1 MIVHTCISKKYVI
14 SQEEETTLEEAAKIL
29 DKLYANSQENGKW
42 EENFLKAEE
51 DLKYL
56 LESLELNE
64 KYTYWSEEVS
74 EDSISEQG

>member
-14 SQEEETTLEEAAKIL
+14 SQEEEATLEEAAKIL
-29 DKLYANSQENGKW
+29 DKLYANSQDNGKW
-42 EENFLKAEE
+42 EEIFFKAEE

-56 LESLELNE
+56 LESLESNE

-74 EDSISEQG
+74 EDSISG

>member
-14 SQEEETTLEEAAKIL
+14 SQEEEKTLEEAAKIL
-29 DKLYANSQENGKW
+29 DKLYANSQDNGKW
-42 EENFLKAEE
+42 EENILKAEE

-56 LESLELNE
+56 LESLEFNE

-74 EDSISEQG
+74 EDSISE

>member
-14 SQEEETTLEEAAKIL
+14 SQEEEKTLEEAAKIL
-29 DKLYANSQENGKW
+29 DKLYANSQDNGKW

-56 LESLELNE
+56 LESLEFNE

-74 EDSISEQG
+74 EDAISE

>member
-14 SQEEETTLEEAAKIL
+14 SQEEEKTLEEAAKIL
-29 DKLYANSQENGKW
+29 DKLYANSQDNGKW

-56 LESLELNE
+56 LESLEFNE

-74 EDSISEQG
+74 EDSISEQE

>member
-14 SQEEETTLEEAAKIL
+14 SQEEEKTLEEAGKIL
-29 DKLYANSQENGKW
+29 DKLYANSQDNGKW

-56 LESLELNE
+56 LESLEFNE

-74 EDSISEQG
+74 EDSISEQE

>member
-1 MIVHTCISKKYVI
+1 MIIHTCISKKYVI
-14 SQEEETTLEEAAKIL
+14 SQEEEKTLEEATKIL
-29 DKLYANSQENGKW
+29 DKLYANSQDNGKW

-56 LESLELNE
+56 LESLEFNE

-74 EDSISEQG
+74 EDSISE

>member
-1 MIVHTCISKKYVI
+1 MIIHTCISKQYVI

-29 DKLYANSQENGKW
+29 DKLYANSQDNGKW

-56 LESLELNE
+56 LESLESNE

-74 EDSISEQG
+74 EDSISG

>member
-14 SQEEETTLEEAAKIL
+14 SQEEEKTLEEAAKIL
-29 DKLYANSQENGKW
+29 DKLYATSQDNGKR

-56 LESLELNE
+56 LDSLEFNE

-74 EDSISEQG
+74 EDSISEQE

>member
-14 SQEEETTLEEAAKIL
+14 SQEEEKTLEEAAKIL
-29 DKLYANSQENGKW
+29 DKLYANSQDNGKW

-56 LESLELNE
+56 LESLEFNE

-74 EDSISEQG
+74 EDSISE

>member
-1 MIVHTCISKKYVI
+1 MIIHTCISKKYVI
-14 SQEEETTLEEAAKIL
+14 SQEEEKTLEEAAKIL
-29 DKLYANSQENGKW
+29 DKLYANSQDNGKW

-56 LESLELNE
+56 LESLEFNE

-74 EDSISEQG
+74 EDSISEQE

>member
-1 MIVHTCISKKYVI
+1 MIIHTCISKKYVI
-14 SQEEETTLEEAAKIL
+14 SQEEETILEEATKIL
-29 DKLYANSQENGKW
+29 DKLYANSQDNGKW

-56 LESLELNE
+56 LESLEFNE

-74 EDSISEQG
+74 EDSISG

>member
-1 MIVHTCISKKYVI
+1 MIIHTCISKKYVI
-14 SQEEETTLEEAAKIL
+14 SQEEEKTLEEATKIL
-29 DKLYANSQENGKW
+29 DKLYANSQDNGKW

-56 LESLELNE
+56 LESLEFNE

-74 EDSISEQG
+74 EDSISEQE